1 MRRPTF
7 GPQRSATVV
16 LVIAIIVA
24 FVVQQVLQKTSS
36 FQIDKYLA
44 LSLSG
49 LKQGYVWQLL
59 SFQFLHAG
67 WLHLAGN
74 CITIFLLGR
83 PVEEA
88 LGRKSFLTLY
98 FTSGIIGGL
107 CQTLAGILANAV
119 GLHDHALYF
128 SGPVVGASA
137 GAFGLTAAFALLFPD
152 QVLLLFMVI
161 PVPAKYLL
169 WLSIVIAGW
178 GVAVPWKSLLGE
190 HVWLF
195 EEHLAEAGCRT
206 SRQPGTQRRNGIR
219 VATGTPTCSDAE
231 SPRNAKPPKRR
242 TRNPRISLSPWIST
256 QRIPTASEWRSTE
269 AKSSRQSERQR
280 QGSRGA
286 FAKDSRSTADGT
298 PTPREEPSCWRRDDF
313 NSTGK
318 SSITI
323 VTRRGPA
330 LVWRTPTSSAR
341 SFLIGN
347 RS

>member
-16 LVIAIIVA
+16 LVITVIVA

-190 HVWLF
+190 HVADAAHLGGILAGVIFVKYAVHWHFQWPQANRRARPPIRRLVKVHSQKPGWGRDKAIV
-195 EEHLAEAGCRT
+195 EEDLPPEEFLSKEVDPILDKISAQGIQSLTDRE
-206 SRQPGTQRRNGIR
+206 RRIL
-219 VATGTPTCSDAE
+219 E
-231 SPRNAKPPKRR
+231 K
-242 TRNPRISLSPWIST
+242 
-256 QRIPTASEWRSTE
+256 
-269 AKSSRQSERQR
+269 
-280 QGSRGA
+280 
-286 FAKDSRSTADGT
+286 
-298 PTPREEPSCWRRDDF
+298 
-313 NSTGK
+313 
-318 SSITI
+318 
-323 VTRRGPA
+323 
-330 LVWRTPTSSAR
+330 AR
-341 SFLIGN
+341 SKM
-347 RS
+347 RKR

>member
-1 MRRPTF
+1 MLEDRNYMRRPTF

-190 HVWLF
+190 HVADAAHLGGILAGVIFVKYAVHWHFQWPQLNRRARPPIRRLVKVHSQKPGWGRDKAVV
-195 EEHLAEAGCRT
+195 EEDLPPEEFLSKEVDPILDKISAQGIQSLTDRE
-206 SRQPGTQRRNGIR
+206 RRIL
-219 VATGTPTCSDAE
+219 E
-231 SPRNAKPPKRR
+231 K
-242 TRNPRISLSPWIST
+242 
-256 QRIPTASEWRSTE
+256 
-269 AKSSRQSERQR
+269 
-280 QGSRGA
+280 
-286 FAKDSRSTADGT
+286 
-298 PTPREEPSCWRRDDF
+298 
-313 NSTGK
+313 
-318 SSITI
+318 
-323 VTRRGPA
+323 
-330 LVWRTPTSSAR
+330 AR
-341 SFLIGN
+341 SKM
-347 RS
+347 RKR